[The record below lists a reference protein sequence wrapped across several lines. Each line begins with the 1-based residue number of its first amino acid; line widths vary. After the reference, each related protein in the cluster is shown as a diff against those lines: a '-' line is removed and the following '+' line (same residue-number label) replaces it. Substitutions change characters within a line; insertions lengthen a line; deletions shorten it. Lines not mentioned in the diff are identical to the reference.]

1 VTLGR
6 NQIITIFAVLLGLLV
21 VYLANAYFSGIEE
34 RQEQQ
39 AQKLEL
45 VPIMVAAQPLAFG
58 ATLTPQNTK
67 MVGFPSTAIPE
78 GAFRSTI
85 GVTTGTVEGPR
96 VALRPIAEGEPVLA
110 SKISGQNGRATI
122 SAVLTPG
129 MRAAAIRIDDVSGV
143 AGFVAPGDVVDV
155 LLTRQVPGEGA
166 DRNDLITDVVME
178 NVRVI
183 GLDQIADENKSDP
196 TVARSATLEVDQ
208 IGAQKLAL
216 ASRVGSLSL
225 ALRNIAN
232 QETGTNVTITQDDLG
247 NGGWTSRLR
256 RAARQSP
263 ALAGLPAGWMPQA
276 APQPAAPRAAAP
288 AAPAKPRPTGP
299 EVEIIRGTQSTTYEV
314 KRHGY

>member
-1 VTLGR
+1 MTLGR

-21 VYLANAYFSGIEE
+21 VYLANAYFTGIEQ
-34 RQEQQ
+34 RQVRQ
-39 AQKLEL
+39 AEKLEL
-45 VPIMVAAQPLAFG
+45 VNILVATQPLAFG

-67 MVGFPSTAIPE
+67 MVGFPATSIPD

-85 GVTTGTVEGPR
+85 GVTTGTVQGPR
-96 VALRPIAEGEPVLA
+96 VALRPIATGEPVLA

-129 MRAAAIRIDDVSGV
+129 MRATAIRIDDVTGV
-143 AGFVAPGDVVDV
+143 AGFIAPGDVVDI

-196 TVARSATLEVDQ
+196 TLAKTATLEVDL

-216 ASRVGSLSL
+216 ASRVGTLSL
-225 ALRNIAN
+225 ALRNISS
-232 QETGTNVTITQDDLG
+232 QEPGQSITVGQEDLG
-247 NGGWTSRLR
+247 NGSWRSRTR
-256 RAARQSP
+256 YARPAPAP
-263 ALAGLPAGWMPQA
+263 ALAGLPAAWFQT
-276 APQPAAPRAAAP
+276 PQPRTGTAPMTPSAP
-288 AAPAKPRPTGP
+288 PKPRPSGP
-299 EVEIIRGTQSTTYEV
+299 SVEIIRGTETTTYEV
-314 KRHGY
+314 KRHGS